1 MRPLTLRGLGGT
13 EGTEVAMTFCIYD
26 THIISLCCLKYRHSL
41 DTLPAH
47 FSCIDFDETW
57 PSSRYCSYWFC
68 YICAQRARDQ
78 LQGLFPSSGNFTPTT
93 LFIATWDRVAQFG
106 GGPQVSTRYTI
117 ICLLVSTTTHRINT
131 ASRPRGTDIMGH
143 YHSNSAMEDDFISL
157 SMCHNCQL
165 RHIKT
170 LRHEAPI

>member
-1 MRPLTLRGLGGT
+1 MFPLLNRIPLIVPFWNFVDIRRFGNIFYRETSNVTLL
-13 EGTEVAMTFCIYD
+13 
-26 THIISLCCLKYRHSL
+26 
-41 DTLPAH
+41 
-47 FSCIDFDETW
+47 
-57 PSSRYCSYWFC
+57 
-68 YICAQRARDQ
+68 QRARDP

-117 ICLLVSTTTHRINT
+117 ICLLVSTTTHRINI

-143 YHSNSAMEDDFISL
+143 YHSNSAMEDNFISL
-157 SMCHNCQL
+157 SICHNCQL

-170 LRHEAPI
+170 LRT

>member
-1 MRPLTLRGLGGT
+1 MFPLLDRIPLIVPFWNFVDIRRFGNIFYRETSNVTLL
-13 EGTEVAMTFCIYD
+13 
-26 THIISLCCLKYRHSL
+26 
-41 DTLPAH
+41 
-47 FSCIDFDETW
+47 
-57 PSSRYCSYWFC
+57 
-68 YICAQRARDQ
+68 QRARDQ
-78 LQGLFPSSGNFTPTT
+78 LQELFPSSGNFTPTT

-106 GGPQVSTRYTI
+106 GGPQVSTRYAI
-117 ICLLVSTTTHRINT
+117 ICLLVSTTTHCINT

-157 SMCHNCQL
+157 SICHNCQL